1 MKTSEKSLA
10 SWYFLGG
17 MIAFY
22 FVLALFKLEVIV
34 VALLFVGK
42 ILRTVLPVFLLI
54 FALLI
59 FFDMSVNSKQV
70 NNFIGKSAGKKKW
83 VVAVVAGILSAGPI
97 YLWYPLLHDL
107 RKKGVSHGVIATF
120 LYNRAIKIPLLPLFI
135 FYFGW
140 KYALILLL
148 VIVAFSLLQGAI
160 FERINFEK

>member
-1 MKTSEKSLA
+1 MKTSEKSFA

-17 MIAFY
+17 TVAIY
-22 FVLALFKLEVIV
+22 FVLALFNLEMV
-34 VALLFVGK
+34 VEALFFVGK

-54 FALLI
+54 FVLLV
-59 FFDMSVNSKQV
+59 FFDASVSSGQI

-83 VVAVVAGILSAGPI
+83 AVAVVAGIFSAGPI

-140 KYALILLL
+140 KYVLIFSL
-148 VIVAFSLLQGAI
+148 VMVAFSLLQGAI
-160 FERINFEK
+160 LGRINFEK